1 MRVYALAPVALL
13 TVAAS
18 APDNVLEVDV
28 SGLRNARGQIHVC
41 ITQDPGHFPDC
52 RGDPHALTRTA
63 AASVGSLKFEGLT
76 PGRYAITL
84 FHDENGNQRLDTMLG
99 IPREGFGFSNKVV
112 VRFGAPRF
120 NAVAIQVPA
129 GFSREHIRLQYLL

>member
-1 MRVYALAPVALL
+1 MRVYALAPLALL

-28 SGLRNARGQIHVC
+28 SGLRNARGMLQVC
-41 ITQDPGHFPDC
+41 ITQDPAHFPDC
-52 RGDPHALTRTA
+52 HGDPAAVTRTA
-63 AASVGSLKFEGLT
+63 AASIGSLKFEGLA

-84 FHDENGNQRLDTMLG
+84 FHDENGNQRLDTLLG
-99 IPREGFGFSNKVV
+99 VPREGFGFSNKVV
-112 VRFGAPRF
+112 VRFGPPRF

-129 GFSREHIRLQYLL
+129 GFTRESIRLQYLL